1 MLPRMSAGKEFRTFL
16 ASADVIL
23 HPFPFGGSKTAADG
37 LALGEKYFLGFR
49 EHRVSF
55 EVLRS
60 VTRDCVDADSITA
73 SVKRTRAVRYMVI
86 ASWFWNTS
94 KHTE

>member
-37 LALGEKYFLGFR
+37 LALGEKHFLDFG
-49 EHRVSF
+49 EHVVSF
-55 EVLRS
+55 GVLLS
-60 VTRDCVDADSITA
+60 VTRDCVDADTA
-73 SVKRTRAVRYMVI
+73 
-86 ASWFWNTS
+86 
-94 KHTE
+94 